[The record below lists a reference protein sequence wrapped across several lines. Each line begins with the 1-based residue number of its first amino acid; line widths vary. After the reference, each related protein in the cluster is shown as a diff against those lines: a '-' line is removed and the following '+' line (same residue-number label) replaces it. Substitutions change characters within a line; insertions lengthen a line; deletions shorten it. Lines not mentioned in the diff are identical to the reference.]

1 MLTSLHKTSQFI
13 WGMHQVR
20 ASITVNDIDNGSNDN
35 CGILTRALDSTD
47 FDCSEVGANTVTLTI
62 TDVNNNVDSATAT
75 VTVLDTLNPNVLT
88 QDITVYLD
96 ASGQASIT
104 VNDIDNGSN
113 DNCVTL
119 TRVLDSTN
127 FDCSKV
133 GANTVKLTVT
143 DASGNVDSATATVTV
158 LDTLNPI
165 VLTQN
170 ITVYLDASG
179 QASITVN
186 DIDNGSN
193 DNCVTLTRVLDSTN
207 FDCSEVGANTV
218 KLTVT
223 DASSNVDSATA
234 TVTVLDTLNANIITQ
249 DITVYLDASG
259 QSKYYSE

>member
-1 MLTSLHKTSQFI
+1 M
-13 WGMHQVR
+13 
-20 ASITVNDIDNGSNDN
+20 
-35 CGILTRALDSTD
+35 
-47 FDCSEVGANTVTLTI
+47 
-62 TDVNNNVDSATAT
+62 NNNVDSATAT

-96 ASGQASIT
+96 ASGQANIT

-179 QASITVN
+179 QASITPLDV
-186 DIDNGSN
+186 DNGS
-193 DNCVTLTRVLDSTN
+193 
-207 FDCSEVGANTV
+207 
-218 KLTVT
+218 K
-223 DASSNVDSATA
+223 
-234 TVTVLDTLNANIITQ
+234 
-249 DITVYLDASG
+249 
-259 QSKYYSE
+259 